1 MIKELK
7 ISHSITERTPT
18 LSRYMQDITR
28 YPLWNMDEEVELATL
43 AQRGD
48 ERAKEQ
54 LVNSNLRFVISIAKQ
69 YLHQGV
75 PLEDLIMEGNIGLIN
90 AINKFDPTRGFKL
103 STYAVWW
110 IRQAIL
116 HALAEKGRSVRLPL
130 NQVGLLTRVK
140 KAIQMFYQFNERYPL
155 PDELADHL
163 GMPVEKVEDILRLAT
178 TEMSLDTPIGEDSD
192 TSIGDM
198 LESST
203 PATDNALDQE
213 SLRADINR
221 WLLVL
226 NDNRAKT
233 IMEHSFGLNGVEVLT
248 FDELADKLRIS
259 RERVRQIHQH
269 AIRVMKANAMVIGD

>member
-1 MIKELK
+1 
-7 ISHSITERTPT
+7 
-18 LSRYMQDITR
+18 
-28 YPLWNMDEEVELATL
+28 
-43 AQRGD
+43 
-48 ERAKEQ
+48 
-54 LVNSNLRFVISIAKQ
+54 
-69 YLHQGV
+69 
-75 PLEDLIMEGNIGLIN
+75 
-90 AINKFDPTRGFKL
+90 
-103 STYAVWW
+103 
-110 IRQAIL
+110 
-116 HALAEKGRSVRLPL
+116 
-130 NQVGLLTRVK
+130 
-140 KAIQMFYQFNERYPL
+140 
-155 PDELADHL
+155 
-163 GMPVEKVEDILRLAT
+163 MPVEKVEDILRLAT

>member
-1 MIKELK
+1 
-7 ISHSITERTPT
+7 
-18 LSRYMQDITR
+18 
-28 YPLWNMDEEVELATL
+28 
-43 AQRGD
+43 
-48 ERAKEQ
+48 
-54 LVNSNLRFVISIAKQ
+54 
-69 YLHQGV
+69 
-75 PLEDLIMEGNIGLIN
+75 MEGNIGLIN

-130 NQVGLLTRVK
+130 NKVGLLTRVK

>member
-1 MIKELK
+1 
-7 ISHSITERTPT
+7 
-18 LSRYMQDITR
+18 
-28 YPLWNMDEEVELATL
+28 
-43 AQRGD
+43 
-48 ERAKEQ
+48 
-54 LVNSNLRFVISIAKQ
+54 
-69 YLHQGV
+69 
-75 PLEDLIMEGNIGLIN
+75 
-90 AINKFDPTRGFKL
+90 
-103 STYAVWW
+103 
-110 IRQAIL
+110 
-116 HALAEKGRSVRLPL
+116 
-130 NQVGLLTRVK
+130 
-140 KAIQMFYQFNERYPL
+140 
-155 PDELADHL
+155 
-163 GMPVEKVEDILRLAT
+163 
-178 TEMSLDTPIGEDSD
+178 
-192 TSIGDM
+192 M

>member
-28 YPLWNMDEEVELATL
+28 YPLLNMDEEVELATL

-269 AIRVMKANAMVIGD
+269 AIRVMKANAMVIGV